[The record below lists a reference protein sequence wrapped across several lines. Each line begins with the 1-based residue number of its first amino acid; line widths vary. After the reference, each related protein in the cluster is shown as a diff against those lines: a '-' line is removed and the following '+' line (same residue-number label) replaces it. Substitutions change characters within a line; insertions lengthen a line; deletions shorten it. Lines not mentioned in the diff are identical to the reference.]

1 MSAIVDHPAHE
12 DLESAGVGVLERF
25 PHEDGLREVRL
36 ESDIEHQ
43 CPFKDE
49 TDYGQVLVI
58 YAPREWVLEL
68 ESFAEYLKGLSR
80 MRISHEELT
89 QVIAADMQRALDCK
103 VAVKTTFT
111 TSGVKAVCTSEL
123 VLS

>member
-1 MSAIVDHPAHE
+1 MSAIIDQPAHE
-12 DLESAGVGVLERF
+12 GLESAGLGVLERF
-25 PHEDGLREVRL
+25 PHEDGLLEVRL
-36 ESDIEHQ
+36 ESDIAHE
-43 CPFKDE
+43 CPFKEE

-68 ESFAEYLKGLSR
+68 ESFNEYLKGLSD
-80 MRISHEELT
+80 MRITHEELT

-103 VAVKTTFT
+103 VAVKTTFI
-111 TSGVKAVCTSEL
+111 TSGIKVVSTCEL